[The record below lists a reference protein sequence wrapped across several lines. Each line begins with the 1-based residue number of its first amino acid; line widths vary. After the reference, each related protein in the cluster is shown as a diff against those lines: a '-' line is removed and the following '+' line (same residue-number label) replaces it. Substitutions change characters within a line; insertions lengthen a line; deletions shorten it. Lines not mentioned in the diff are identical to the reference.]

1 MSCNKFTL
9 IVFSVLNFQFGHENY
24 CRSLN
29 LKQIYWGLF
38 SYHICLPLIL
48 SRLYSVHKIQH
59 GWVLHLR
66 RPNLINWKWELLDRF
81 LPGAKHKHPNKC
93 FVAFQDE
100 KNLNHCWIINVYV
113 PKTEF
118 FLFFFSL
125 VWKNFITPSLLS
137 SSRGIQYCTNIL
149 GSLYGDCHEL
159 LALLQYPKHA
169 MIGYLRVSIQNNPKN
184 RSNYTVSYAQTCY
197 RTKIKLTLAVTNRKC
212 RRIWFKTSH
221 NGEQNN
227 PLGVAKKGGVWKL
240 SLPKLLVKWLWA
252 IWPYQIVQIC
262 TIRS

>member
-1 MSCNKFTL
+1 MLNIKFMSHNKFTL
-9 IVFSVLNFQFGHENY
+9 IVFSVLTFQFGHENY
-24 CRSLN
+24 CWSLN

-66 RPNLINWKWELLDRF
+66 KPNLINWKWELPDRF
-81 LPGAKHKHPNKC
+81 LPGAKRKHPNKC

-100 KNLNHCWIINVYV
+100 KILITVKIINVYV

-137 SSRGIQYCTNIL
+137 SSVFISKPSISET
-149 GSLYGDCHEL
+149 CHD
-159 LALLQYPKHA
+159 
-169 MIGYLRVSIQNNPKN
+169 RVSRSFHPK
-184 RSNYTVSYAQTCY
+184 
-197 RTKIKLTLAVTNRKC
+197 
-212 RRIWFKTSH
+212 
-221 NGEQNN
+221 
-227 PLGVAKKGGVWKL
+227 
-240 SLPKLLVKWLWA
+240 
-252 IWPYQIVQIC
+252 
-262 TIRS
+262 

>member
-1 MSCNKFTL
+1 MSHNKFTL
-9 IVFSVLNFQFGHENY
+9 IVFSVLTFQFGHENY
-24 CRSLN
+24 CWSLN

-137 SSRGIQYCTNIL
+137 SLVFISKLSISKTRH
-149 GSLYGDCHEL
+149 DR
-159 LALLQYPKHA
+159 
-169 MIGYLRVSIQNNPKN
+169 YLEVSIQNNQKIF
-184 RSNYTVSYAQTCY
+184 QIITCPML
-197 RTKIKLTLAVTNRKC
+197 R
-212 RRIWFKTSH
+212 H
-221 NGEQNN
+221 
-227 PLGVAKKGGVWKL
+227 VAELKL
-240 SLPKLLVKWLWA
+240 SLLLL
-252 IWPYQIVQIC
+252 
-262 TIRS
+262 

>member
-1 MSCNKFTL
+1 MLNIKFMSRNKFTL

-81 LPGAKHKHPNKC
+81 LPGS
-93 FVAFQDE
+93 FQE
-100 KNLNHCWIINVYV
+100 LNINIQTNVLWPSRMKKILITVEIINVYV

-169 MIGYLRVSIQNNPKN
+169 MIGYLKVSIQNNPKN

-212 RRIWFKTSH
+212 RRNWFKTSH

-227 PLGVAKKGGVWKL
+227 PLGVAKKGG
-240 SLPKLLVKWLWA
+240 SGN
-252 IWPYQIVQIC
+252 
-262 TIRS
+262 